1 MKCLLVALIS
11 ITSMLH
17 SSPLPSIPLY
27 EGRAPAARG
36 DAPHDTPTLTAYLPV
51 KNDKPTC
58 AILVCPGGGYGGLA
72 AHEGE
77 GYAQWLASQGIAGV
91 VLKYRLGTH
100 GYRHPVMLH
109 DAARGMRLLRSKAR
123 EWNIDPQRCGIM
135 GSSAGGHLASTLLT
149 QFSQV
154 ESNQKDPIEALPCR
168 PDFGIL
174 CYPVITMGEFT
185 HAGSK
190 QNLLGENPSTELVAA
205 TSSDQQVTAQTPPCF
220 LWHTFEDQGVPVE
233 NTMLFAS
240 ALRKAKV
247 PFDLHVYQKGRHGIG
262 LSSGNNGVAAGD
274 VHPWAKDL
282 LFWLQQNRWI
292 R

>member
-1 MKCLLVALIS
+1 M
-11 ITSMLH
+11 
-17 SSPLPSIPLY
+17 
-27 EGRAPAARG
+27 
-36 DAPHDTPTLTAYLPV
+36 
-51 KNDKPTC
+51 
-58 AILVCPGGGYGGLA
+58 GL
-72 AHEGE
+72 
-77 GYAQWLASQGIAGV
+77 
-91 VLKYRLGTH
+91 
-100 GYRHPVMLH
+100 
-109 DAARGMRLLRSKAR
+109 
-123 EWNIDPQRCGIM
+123 
-135 GSSAGGHLASTLLT
+135 SAGGHLASTLINRPEDGEIDGR
-149 QFSQV
+149 SPSV
-154 ESNQKDPIEALPCR
+154 SPR
-168 PDFGIL
+168 PDIAIL